1 MEIPEPVIR
10 YNSSHE
16 GEERKERQGTEYTS
30 VLRKY
35 LPAHGEPF
43 GQRHASE
50 ESCILTEQTCLV
62 TPTVGNCG
70 LGVGPWVT
78 ALSSL
83 CYTPA
88 AGHVRSTFL

>member
-1 MEIPEPVIR
+1 MENPEPVIR

-16 GEERKERQGTEYTS
+16 GEGRKERRGTEYTS

-43 GQRHASE
+43 SQRHASE

-62 TPTVGNCG
+62 TPAVCNRG
-70 LGVGPWVT
+70 LGVGLWVT

-83 CYTPA
+83 SHTPA
-88 AGHVRSTFL
+88 AMLGKAH